1 MRLVIQL
8 ILWAVIGVL
17 GYLTFMSV
25 YEPIQFN
32 KVKEARYQKVIER
45 LKDIRK
51 AELAH
56 KEVTGKFTG
65 SFDSLVRF
73 IDTAEYTITQRR
85 DTSYLDKEYQKN
97 YGVDKM
103 IQDVIVDTIGTAP
116 VKDSIFKNSN
126 RYKQMMYVPTTDK
139 KKFDLA
145 AGTVR
150 KNNSDIPV
158 FEVKVAKDVILADQ
172 DPDEVALEKQVI
184 SVDGVNGEYLK
195 VGSLEEVNTNGNWP
209 KKYGTKKR

>member
-8 ILWAVIGVL
+8 VLWAVIGVL

-25 YEPIQFN
+25 YDPIQFN
-32 KVKEARYQKVIER
+32 KIKEARYQKVIDR

-65 SFDSLVRF
+65 DFDSLVRF
-73 IDTAEYTITQRR
+73 IDTAEFTITQRR

-103 IQDVIVDTIGTAP
+103 IQDVIIDTIGSTP
-116 VKDSIFKNSN
+116 VKDSLFKNSD
-126 RYKQMMYVPTTDK
+126 RYKKMMYVPTTDD
-139 KKFDLA
+139 KKFDLK
-145 AGTVR
+145 AGTVY
-150 KNNSDIPV
+150 KNNSNIPV
-158 FEVKVAKDVILADQ
+158 FEVKVSKDVILADQ
-172 DPDEVALEKQVI
+172 DPDEVSQEKQVV

-195 VGSLEEVNTNGNWP
+195 VGSMEEVNTNGNWP
-209 KKYGTKKR
+209 KVYGANDK

>member
-32 KVKEARYQKVIER
+32 KLKEARYQKVIER

-103 IQDVIVDTIGTAP
+103 IQDVVVDTIGTASI
-116 VKDSIFKNSN
+116 KDSIFKNSN

-145 AGTVR
+145 AGTIY
-150 KNNSDIPV
+150 KNNTDIPV
-158 FEVKVAKDVILADQ
+158 FEVKVAKDVVLADQ
-172 DPDEVALEKQVI
+172 DSDEVALEKQVI

-195 VGSLEEVNTNGNWP
+195 VGSLKEVNTNGNWP
-209 KKYGTKKR
+209 KVYGSNDE

>member
-8 ILWAVIGVL
+8 VLWAVIGVL

-25 YEPIQFN
+25 YDPIQFN
-32 KVKEARYQKVIER
+32 KIKEARYQKVIDR

-65 SFDSLVRF
+65 DFDSLVRF
-73 IDTAEYTITQRR
+73 IDTAEFTITQRR

-103 IQDVIVDTIGTAP
+103 IQDVIIDTIGSTP
-116 VKDSIFKNSN
+116 VKDSLFKNSD
-126 RYKQMMYVPTTDK
+126 RYKKMMYVPTTDD
-139 KKFDLA
+139 KKFKLQ
-145 AGTVR
+145 AGTVY
-150 KNNSDIPV
+150 KNNSNIPV
-158 FEVKVAKDVILADQ
+158 FEVKVSKDVILADQ
-172 DPDEVALEKQVI
+172 DPDEVSQEKQVV

-195 VGSLEEVNTNGNWP
+195 VGSMEEVNTNGNWP
-209 KKYGTKKR
+209 KVYGANDK